1 MDVINTGMKLGKYL
15 LIMVLA
21 LNITGIMFAGAAAG
35 TGTGPENIT
44 KALGSLCATMKN
56 IVGIAL
62 VLMIIL
68 AAITYAV
75 GQVMGAETR
84 ARASVWA
91 TAMFTGALFAAVIFL
106 IVPYIIGFLIGAG
119 EGTDWVNN
127 CCVAD
132 PPDACFE
139 S

>member
-15 LIMVLA
+15 LIMVLV
-21 LNITGIMFAGAAAG
+21 LNITGVLFAQQPAA
-35 TGTGPENIT
+35 TGPGQIT
-44 KALGSLCATMKN
+44 TALGSLCATMKN

-75 GQVMGAETR
+75 GQIMGAETR

-91 TAMFTGALFAAVIFL
+91 TAMFTGALFAAVIYL
-106 IVPYIIGFLIGAG
+106 IVPYLIGYLIGASDPG
-119 EGTDWVNN
+119 NWINA
-127 CCVAD
+127 CCTENPD
-132 PPDACFE
+132 PSCF